1 GRDAKG
7 GVLLLHKPGILLG
20 GEIAILMDRGFQ
32 KFFKTSKMEMAA
44 TAERLKA
51 EYRFTHELDEATGGV
66 SLYNESLGTT
76 SDKYMYDRLKGRN
89 SDRPTRGMF
98 PWETAGASGG
108 HGAAIAASKPAAVT
122 LHPTAQPLA
131 PRQTRC
137 ARAALPVPPT
147 SAFDPYRRIF
157 LLPPAS
163 CALIRAAQ
171 DNPRAAILPRPACRR
186 SRCCVPGVR

>member
-1 GRDAKG
+1 MPKKIKPRTFDETVSQLRSHQFDVQPASGDSNRVRVSKYNCAAELGRDAKG

-51 EYRFTHELDEATGGV
+51 EYRFTQELDEATGGV

-108 HGAAIAASKPAAVT
+108 H
-122 LHPTAQPLA
+122 
-131 PRQTRC
+131 
-137 ARAALPVPPT
+137 
-147 SAFDPYRRIF
+147 
-157 LLPPAS
+157 
-163 CALIRAAQ
+163 
-171 DNPRAAILPRPACRR
+171 
-186 SRCCVPGVR
+186 